1 MEDVFRAMCWAK
13 AQVPARCGECTRMAV
28 QLNERIR
35 VNSVDVGLWRGFA
48 VHLIKRVFRVHMA
61 LRKLA
66 YI

>member
-1 MEDVFRAMCWAK
+1 MRAIRGAK
-13 AQVPARCGECTRMAV
+13 AQVPTRCGECAGMPV

-35 VNSVDVGLWRGFA
+35 VNSVNVGLWHVFA
-48 VHLIKRVFRVHMA
+48 VHLIKLVFRVHMA